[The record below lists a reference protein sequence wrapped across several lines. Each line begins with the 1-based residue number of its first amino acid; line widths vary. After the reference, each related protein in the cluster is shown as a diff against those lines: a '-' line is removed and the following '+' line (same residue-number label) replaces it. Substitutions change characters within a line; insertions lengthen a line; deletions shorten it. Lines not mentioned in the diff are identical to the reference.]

1 MRFAKTIISTYGAL
15 LLGLATVTVAQE
27 GGQSTPAAKG
37 KEEAGADTPTASQR
51 GRRDPFE
58 ALVRRSGGPGQGA
71 PRVLPAGVAG
81 VEVATMR
88 LDGVVKAASGMV
100 AVIST
105 PQGRVYF
112 VREGQRLYD
121 GVVERINMDGIVL
134 RERGQDAFGKPVE
147 RLVTKRLNPSA
158 GEGR

>member
-1 MRFAKTIISTYGAL
+1 MRFPKTAMSTFGAL
-15 LLGLATVTVAQE
+15 LLGVAAASVAQ
-27 GGQSTPAAKG
+27 GSGQSAPAAKG
-37 KEEAGADTPTASQR
+37 KDEAGDSATASQR

-58 ALVRRSGGPGQGA
+58 ALVRRGGGPGQGA

-81 VEVATMR
+81 VEVATLR
-88 LDGVVKAASGMV
+88 LDGVVKAPSGMV

-121 GVVERINMDGIVL
+121 GVVERINLDGVVL

-147 RLVTKRLNPSA
+147 RLVTKRLYPSA
-158 GEGR
+158 GDGR

>member
-1 MRFAKTIISTYGAL
+1 MRSPKTMINTFGAL
-15 LLGLATVTVAQE
+15 LLGVASVAWAQE
-27 GGQSTPAAKG
+27 SGQEPPPQGQEG
-37 KEEAGADTPTASQR
+37 KEAATTAAGSQR

-58 ALVRRSGGPGQGA
+58 PLVRRGGGPGQGQ

-81 VEVATMR
+81 VEVATLK
-88 LDGVVKAASGMV
+88 LDGVVKSPGGMV

-121 GVVERINMDGIVL
+121 GIVERITLDGIVL
-134 RERGQDAFGKPVE
+134 RERGQDAFGKPIE
-147 RLVTKRLNPSA
+147 RLVSKRL
-158 GEGR
+158 

>member
-1 MRFAKTIISTYGAL
+1 MRFPKTIVSTYGAL
-15 LLGLATVTVAQE
+15 LLGLATVTVAQ
-27 GGQSTPAAKG
+27 GGDQSVPAAKG
-37 KEEAGADTPTASQR
+37 KEDQAADSATASQR

-58 ALVRRSGGPGQGA
+58 ALVRRGGGPGQGA

-81 VEVATMR
+81 VEVSTMR
-88 LDGVVKAASGMV
+88 LDGVVKAPSGMV

-121 GVVERINMDGIVL
+121 GVVERITLDGIVL

-147 RLVTKRLNPSA
+147 RLVTKRLYPSA
-158 GEGR
+158 GDGR

>member
-1 MRFAKTIISTYGAL
+1 MRFPKKIISTYGAL
-15 LLGLATVTVAQE
+15 LLGLATATVAQG
-27 GGQSTPAAKG
+27 GGQTAADTKG
-37 KEEAGADTPTASQR
+37 KEDQAADSATASQR

-58 ALVRRSGGPGQGA
+58 ALVRRAGGPGQGT
-71 PRVLPAGVAG
+71 PRVLPAGIAG
-81 VEVATMR
+81 VEVSTMR
-88 LDGVVKAASGMV
+88 VDGVVKTQSGMV

-121 GVVERINMDGIVL
+121 GVVERISLDGIVL

-158 GEGR
+158 GDGQ

>member
-1 MRFAKTIISTYGAL
+1 MRSPKTMTSLFGAL
-15 LLGLATVTVAQE
+15 LLGWATVSVAQE
-27 GGQSTPAAKG
+27 SGQEGPSPKTPGDQEAAASATG
-37 KEEAGADTPTASQR
+37 SQR

-58 ALVRRSGGPGQGA
+58 ALVRRGGGPGQGA

-81 VEVATMR
+81 VEVATLK
-88 LDGVVKAASGMV
+88 LDGVVKSPGGMV

-121 GVVERINMDGIVL
+121 GVVERISLDGIVL
-134 RERGQDAFGKPVE
+134 RERGQDAFGKPIE
-147 RLVTKRLNPSA
+147 RMVSKRL
-158 GEGR
+158 

>member
-1 MRFAKTIISTYGAL
+1 MRSPKTMISLFGAL
-15 LLGLATVTVAQE
+15 LLGWATVGVAQE
-27 GGQSTPAAKG
+27 SGQEAPAPKVPGDQEPAASATG
-37 KEEAGADTPTASQR
+37 SQR

-58 ALVRRSGGPGQGA
+58 PLVRRGGGPGQGQ

-81 VEVATMR
+81 VEVATLK
-88 LDGVVKAASGMV
+88 LDGVVKSPGGMV

-121 GVVERINMDGIVL
+121 GIVERITLDGIVL
-134 RERGQDAFGKPVE
+134 RERGQDAFGKPIE
-147 RLVTKRLNPSA
+147 RLVSKRL
-158 GEGR
+158 